1 MLTSRLRGGGVVG
14 WRSVAEAELAGSLG
28 EPVQGGSTLHPGAL
42 PEVDEVLEGT
52 RRCRLG
58 FSKEMAPSSRSLT
71 KVGRLTP
78 RKSAASWVVRSS
90 PWGATRVAMPCRIP
104 STTWRRTRYTLDGEG
119 DLFAIGA
126 EEEARLGVTLDE
138 AGQVEELVEI
148 LGEGI
153 RRLGRGYARRCRLAF
168 RWRLRWSGSCP

>member
-1 MLTSRLRGGGVVG
+1 MPVG
-14 WRSVAEAELAGSLG
+14 LLEGNGTVFEELD
-28 EPVQGGSTLHPGAL
+28 QGGPAYPEEVSRFLGCEEQPLGGDEGGHAL
-42 PEVDEVLEGT
+42 PH
-52 RRCRLG
+52 
-58 FSKEMAPSSRSLT
+58 SLDHLAQDA
-71 KVGRLTP
+71 V
-78 RKSAASWVVRSS
+78 
-90 PWGATRVAMPCRIP
+90 
-104 STTWRRTRYTLDGEG
+104 YLDGEG